1 MNELK
6 DISKSAVRK
15 AVLGKS
21 AQQATAVYPT
31 AIAMLGG
38 VSAFAFGLNIFTLGA
53 IGAGLAMG
61 ASGFI
66 GSYFLNK
73 DKYATH
79 YISGVRNRLVSKRN
93 SLLEGLEDEL
103 SSLGEHRGVLQID
116 KFKHKYQNLTTILG
130 KRLNKNELTYM
141 RYLTIA
147 EQVFLGGID
156 NLENICL
163 VLRSI
168 STIDAD
174 NIEWQLKNAREQ
186 DNQELQDTLNQRL
199 QLRREQLDRAD
210 SLLAQNDKALT
221 QLDHV
226 TTKLA
231 NTKTEAGHAVMDIDD
246 AMSELSNL
254 IKRSDKYS
262 IEQTP

>member
-1 MNELK
+1 
-6 DISKSAVRK
+6 
-15 AVLGKS
+15 
-21 AQQATAVYPT
+21 
-31 AIAMLGG
+31 
-38 VSAFAFGLNIFTLGA
+38 
-53 IGAGLAMG
+53 
-61 ASGFI
+61 
-66 GSYFLNK
+66 
-73 DKYATH
+73 
-79 YISGVRNRLVSKRN
+79 
-93 SLLEGLEDEL
+93 
-103 SSLGEHRGVLQID
+103 
-116 KFKHKYQNLTTILG
+116 
-130 KRLNKNELTYM
+130 M

-186 DNQELQDTLNQRL
+186 DDQELQDTLNQRL